1 MNEFKLTNWG
11 GIETVDSRQVAEA
24 VEKPH
29 NDLMKDIRRYSGFL
43 NEGNISHVDFFIAS
57 TYTDSKGE
65 TRPCYLITRKG
76 CEMIANK
83 MTGQK
88 GVTFTAMYINAFH
101 SMEQQIQQQYT
112 DMQVLEM
119 QAKADRAAAMR
130 MNAENRRLKMLL
142 DNPHLKDLSPE
153 ALATLGITRLESA
166 TGQNLKQ
173 ALPQTEQTFSA
184 SEVGEM
190 LGVTAH
196 KIGRTANLY
205 HLKTEEYG
213 IFVLDKSKYSSK
225 QVTTFR
231 YNMKAVQKLAEI
243 LNINIIRKGTLAS

>member
-1 MNEFKLTNWG
+1 MIALKLTDFN

-57 TYTDSKGE
+57 TYTDNKGE

-88 GVTFTAMYINAFH
+88 GVTFTALYINAFH
-101 SMEQQIQQQYT
+101 SMEQQIQKQYT

-119 QAKADRAAAMR
+119 KAKADRAYAMKL
-130 MNAENRRLKMLL
+130 NAENRRLKMLL
-142 DNPHLKDLSPE
+142 DNPHLKDLSTE
-153 ALATLGITRLESA
+153 ALATLGISRLETA

-184 SEVGEM
+184 TEVGHM
-190 LGVTAH
+190 LSASLRTRSARLPMPIISKPKNTVFSCSTSHATATS
-196 KIGRTANLY
+196 R
-205 HLKTEEYG
+205 
-213 IFVLDKSKYSSK
+213 
-225 QVTTFR
+225 
-231 YNMKAVQKLAEI
+231 
-243 LNINIIRKGTLAS
+243 